1 MTLETERIAIEG
13 RWQTLWVDTGSPP
26 AALTPVGYSKQD
38 FTQTV
43 GGNSVRLTINDG
55 MAEARSIGSPGTNLV
70 RNNGSITIQIYVP
83 GGAGE
88 ATMRPLAETAQGI
101 FRNVVFGGIRCRVP
115 YVSGTTENAPFL
127 VWNIV
132 APFVRDEL
140 NG

>member
-13 RWQTLWVDTGSPP
+13 RFQTLWVEGSP
-26 AALTPVGYSKQD
+26 AAAITPVGYSSQP
-38 FTQTV
+38 FTPTAS
-43 GGNSVRLTINDG
+43 SVRLTIRDG
-55 MAEARSIGSPGTNLV
+55 MAEAQSIGSPGTNLV
-70 RNNGSITIQIYVP
+70 RNVGIIIIQIFVA

-115 YVSGTTENAPFL
+115 YVSGMTEEPPFL
-127 VWNIV
+127 IWNIV